1 MMQESD
7 RSYIVLD
14 DRNNRSM
21 KEFIFEAVQSSNHR
35 IYQLS
40 PAEKDDCGFVFHDG
54 IRVASLSGLLDDLR
68 SESMNSMLDCSSS
81 LASQLLATQSRRSDL
96 AGPALQEIHRRI
108 GVLLSQRLLDEYG
121 GISGLVRPEQFTH
134 VQGSCFLGL
143 STNINNVMILP
154 LLRGGEPMSRGVY
167 QCFPDAKLVHYV
179 EGKDNFP
186 RGLLDGVNT
195 VLVVDSVINRGN
207 SISHVLGEL
216 LGTCSTPD
224 TDTAK
229 DKASTSKSS
238 LQVFVLTA
246 VTQRNSSISL
256 PKAFPRVRF
265 LTLRISDNQ
274 YTGKGGTDT
283 GNRLFGTF

>member
-21 KEFIFEAVQSSNHR
+21 KEFILEAVLSSNHR
-35 IYQLS
+35 IYQIS
-40 PAEKDDCGFVFHDG
+40 PTEKDDCGFVFHDG
-54 IRVASLSGLLDDLR
+54 IRAASLSGLLDDLR
-68 SESMNSMLDCSSS
+68 SGSMYSMLDCSSS
-81 LASQLLATQSRRSDL
+81 PASQLLATQSRRSDL
-96 AGPALQEIHRRI
+96 AGPDLQDIHRRI
-108 GVLLSQRLLDEYG
+108 GVLLSQRLLNEYG
-121 GISGLVRPEQFTH
+121 DISDLVRPEQFTH

-143 STNINNVMILP
+143 STNIDNMMILP

-167 QCFPDAKLVHYV
+167 QCFPNAKLVHYI

-186 RGLLDGVNT
+186 QGLLDGVTT

-207 SISHVLGEL
+207 SIIHVLDEL
-216 LGTCSTPD
+216 LGTSSTPD
-224 TDTAK
+224 TDEAK
-229 DKASTSKSS
+229 DKASSSKSP
-238 LQVFVLTA
+238 LQIFVLTA
-246 VTQRNSSISL
+246 VTQRNASISL